1 MIGGHPFPELSLEA
15 LGGPILPVQYFEP
28 LKRRTLLNGERRL
41 LLAVLEDAVRSY
53 LSNMNRTGTEQRRQ
67 FAEVERWFYA
77 RDGSQA
83 LFAFESI
90 CDLLGI
96 DANIFRKRL
105 GSTGIRNLPARH
117 RLFRRPSVAAQR
129 RPRSRS
135 RA

>member
-1 MIGGHPFPELSLEA
+1 MIADDSFPELSLDA

-53 LSNMNRTGTEQRRQ
+53 LSNMNRTSTEQRLQ
-67 FAEVERWFYA
+67 FAEVQRWFYA
-77 RDGSQA
+77 PGGSHG
-83 LFAFESI
+83 LFAFETI
-90 CDLLGI
+90 CELLGI

-105 GSTGIRNLPARH
+105 GSIGIRNLPSHR
-117 RLFRRPSVAAQR
+117 RLFRHSLVDAQR
-129 RPRSRS
+129 RTRSRS